1 MFTKRKE
8 LIFLILSTPSSV
20 LPFTSSS
27 SKHIFRYSAVAA
39 QSYTST
45 SINNNMSSK
54 DKEYY
59 RSDGVRIDF
68 DPYAPGMAEK
78 YGLPGSTDDDGFD
91 PYADTV
97 GAGIYGG
104 SVKRDDTTGEIV
116 IGQQY
121 QNHNQPNQI

>member
-8 LIFLILSTPSSV
+8 LIFLILSTPASV

-27 SKHIFRYSAVAA
+27 KHILRSVAA
-39 QSYTST
+39 QSITTT
-45 SINNNMSSK
+45 SINKNMSN
-54 DKEYY
+54 KEYY
-59 RSDGVRIDF
+59 RSDGVRMDF
-68 DPYAPGMAEK
+68 NPYSPGMAEK
-78 YGLPGSTDDDGFD
+78 YGLPGSTDNDGFD

-104 SVKRDDTTGEIV
+104 SIKRDEMGEIV

-121 QNHNQPNQI
+121 QNHNERPGLTWPCI